1 MKVDFD
7 FFKIHSKIAPQ
18 KGRII
23 ISEPFLP
30 GNFFSRS
37 TVLLVDYSPKGAVGF
52 ILNKPFEKPINEL
65 FADFPDYTH
74 EVFVGGPVGNDSL
87 FYIHTLGDMIKGSI
101 RVKDE
106 LYWGGD
112 FEELKAVIATGKV
125 QSDQIKFFVGYSGWS
140 AGQLDDEITENSW
153 LVTEADIKQIMKNE
167 RIAYLRIK
175 HIITHI
181 SYYLELLRVNFSH
194 YPFWQFLSSF
204 SHKSSAFSFLHFS
217 NAILHP
223 SKQII

>member
-7 FFKIHSKIAPQ
+7 FFKIQSKIAPQ
-18 KGRII
+18 KGRIM

-30 GNFFSRS
+30 GNYFSRS
-37 TVLLVDYSPKGAVGF
+37 TVLLADYSPNGAVGF

-65 FADFPDYTH
+65 FIDFPNYTD

-87 FYIHTLGDMIKGSI
+87 FYIHTLGNLIKGSI
-101 RVKDE
+101 KIMED

-112 FEELKAVIATGKV
+112 FEDLKSVIATGKA

-153 LVTEADIKQIMKNE
+153 LVTETDIKQIMKSNQNFWVE
-167 RIAYLRIK
+167 SVIRAGGRCASGV
-175 HIITHI
+175 I
-181 SYYLELLRVNFSH
+181 SSGV
-194 YPFWQFLSSF
+194 
-204 SHKSSAFSFLHFS
+204 KSQNQL
-217 NAILHP
+217 NTQTIVD
-223 SKQII
+223 